1 VVHVDLALAA
11 ELARM
16 AAEDQRIRTPP
27 TDPTEFVRLM
37 SVPERMAA
45 ARIDVA
51 NTHRLRVIIA
61 EHGWPGRAL
70 VGDDGAEAAWLI
82 AQHAD
87 HQLDFQ
93 REALALLE
101 RAVHDGDAPASHLA
115 YLTDKVRMN
124 EGPPQLFGTQVAD
137 ITNGVASPWPIEDQ
151 EHVDQRR
158 ANAGLESLTNYLNNF
173 TSASS

>member
-1 VVHVDLALAA
+1 VVDVDLALAA

-27 TDPTEFVRLM
+27 SDPTEFVRLM
-37 SVPERMAA
+37 SVAERMEA

-51 NTHRLRVIIA
+51 NTDRLRAIIA

-101 RAVHDGDAPASHLA
+101 RAVHDGDASASHLA
-115 YLTDKVRMN
+115 YLKDRVRMN
-124 EGPPQLFGTQVAD
+124 EGRPQLFGTQVAD
-137 ITNGVASPWPIEDQ
+137 ITNGVASP
-151 EHVDQRR
+151 
-158 ANAGLESLTNYLNNF
+158 
-173 TSASS
+173 